1 MTYTIKVSKDV
12 YTALQQQAMYQQ
24 TQADQLAEGWLKQHL
39 NLAAFPD
46 LEWRQG
52 AGGWRI
58 GVKGTA
64 IDVYTIVGYSQAGF
78 SVEEIAD
85 EALPP
90 LSKDQVR
97 SALHFYAEHP
107 DEIDQILAE
116 SESEVSKARLYR
128 ALGPEGYQRLTGSL
142 ELPALIRESK
152 AKYKSDEPD

>member
-12 YTALQQQAMYQQ
+12 YAVLQQQAMYQQ

-64 IDVYTIVGYSQAGF
+64 IDVYNPSYHPARPLGF
-78 SVEEIAD
+78 
-85 EALPP
+85 
-90 LSKDQVR
+90 
-97 SALHFYAEHP
+97 
-107 DEIDQILAE
+107 
-116 SESEVSKARLYR
+116 
-128 ALGPEGYQRLTGSL
+128 
-142 ELPALIRESK
+142 
-152 AKYKSDEPD
+152 